1 MNKKVWSAITALT
14 VCTLMFGGC
23 ATALIGPQTT
33 EDSASASASVSAGS
47 SAVVAEVNGESIYKD
62 EYDEAYSNLTSATPY
77 NTEEEAV
84 DAVLDFLIEQKVT
97 DQKIKEL
104 GYDTLSNERQA
115 EVEAEIKASLDQIA
129 EGNNDEIV
137 ASLEEGYT
145 QEDLE
150 AAKQAYVDNLLSY
163 YGFTREIYMEE
174 MVKDAIYSDA
184 FEAIIG
190 DVTPAE
196 AEIRAKYDEYVA
208 SDKQLTDAD
217 PASYVTSAN
226 SMETVYYIPA
236 GVRRVRQVLIMMDEE
251 MQSAIGVLREQGYD
265 SAADILLEKG
275 LADIKTQADE
285 VLSKIKSG
293 GMTFDEAITQHNAD
307 TGMPKEGYPV
317 VSGNIDYVESF
328 TEAAM
333 GLKAIGDYTELVPS
347 EYGYHIIEYYAD
359 DTQGPVSYDL
369 VKDTIADELKTTK
382 LTETQAELVDQWK
395 SEATVKTY
403 KENL

>member
-1 MNKKVWSAITALT
+1 MNKKVWSAIAALM
-14 VCTLMFGGC
+14 VCALMLGGC
-23 ATALIGPQTT
+23 ATALLGPQTT
-33 EDSASASASVSAGS
+33 QDNASASASASADS

-62 EYDEAYSNLTSATPY
+62 EYDKAYSNWTSATPY
-77 NTEEEAV
+77 ASEEEAV
-84 DAVLDFLIEQKVT
+84 DAVLDYLIEQKVM

-104 GYDTLSNERQA
+104 GYGTLSNERQA

-129 EGNNDEIV
+129 ESNNDEIV

-150 AAKQAYVDNLLSY
+150 AAKQGFVDNLLSY
-163 YGFTREIYMEE
+163 YGYSREMYMEE
-174 MVKDAIYSDA
+174 MIKDAIYSDA

-190 DVTPAE
+190 DVTPTE
-196 AEIRAKYDEYVA
+196 AEIQAKYDEYVA
-208 SDKQLTDAD
+208 SDKQLADAD
-217 PASYVTSAN
+217 PASYVTSVN
-226 SMETVYYIPA
+226 SAETVYYIPA

-251 MQSAIGVLREQGYD
+251 MQNAIGVLREQGYD

-333 GLKAIGDYTELVPS
+333 ELKAIGDYTELVPS

-369 VKDTIADELKTTK
+369 VKDMIADELKTTK
-382 LTETQAELVDQWK
+382 LTEAQAELIDQWK